1 MGFLA
6 PTINSLLQSC
16 SDCVYFVARQVKQ
29 SQCAMCAS
37 IMFLCVSGAR
47 PHWISAPLPMTHWWP
62 WPGATPRSFIGALSR
77 WQNIF
82 TIKYFYISTPQQQ
95 RTPGGPSWR
104 NWLGGATGGWNMEIW
119 TLQREWRREAD
130 IDIVTFWTL
139 KISEKSLEGNNN
151 CTQCLL
157 FEHHI
162 HCFRDLSCL
171 LPVIG
176 WAGSKEFQLTNHRQQ
191 KA

>member
-29 SQCAMCAS
+29 SQCAMCVS

-95 RTPGGPSWR
+95 QRTPGGPSWR
-104 NWLGGATGGWNMEIW
+104 NWLGGETGGEIW
-119 TLQREWRREAD
+119 KYGNCRESEGGGRTGGVNKGNLTLSP
-130 IDIVTFWTL
+130 FGL
-139 KISEKSLEGNNN
+139 
-151 CTQCLL
+151 
-157 FEHHI
+157 
-162 HCFRDLSCL
+162 
-171 LPVIG
+171 
-176 WAGSKEFQLTNHRQQ
+176 
-191 KA
+191 